1 MLTGSK
7 VLEEIEKGNICISPF
22 DKKQLNPN
30 SYNVRLGSTLKVYT
44 DNVLD
49 FNKDNPSKTIESPVD
64 GFVLQPG
71 ELYLGNIVERVST
84 DKYISAVDS
93 RSSIGRLGILIHAT
107 AGFGDIGFDG
117 NYTLEIFCVK
127 PVRIYPDML
136 IRITKREALAEGA
149 KQKAVEAA
157 IMLVQKYNATPET
170 AAKDMNAPLQLIL
183 EGIKLKQCNGAREMI
198 KILI

>member
-49 FNKDNPSKTIESPVD
+49 FNKDNPSKTKESPVD

-84 DKYISAVDS
+84 DKYISAVDG

-127 PVRIYPDML
+127 PVRIYTDML

-170 AAKDMNAPLQLIL
+170 AAKDMNAPLELIL
-183 EGIKLKQCNGAREMI
+183 EGIKLKQQKTN
-198 KILI
+198 

>member
-64 GFVLQPG
+64 GFVLQPD
-71 ELYLGNIVERVST
+71 ELYIGNIVERVST
-84 DKYISAVDS
+84 DKYISAVEG
-93 RSSIGRLGILIHAT
+93 RSPIGRLGILIHAT

-170 AAKDMNAPLQLIL
+170 AAKDMNAPLELIL
-183 EGIKLKQCNGAREMI
+183 EGIKLKQQKTN
-198 KILI
+198 

>member
-7 VLEEIEKGNICISPF
+7 IWEEIEKGNICISPF

-44 DNVLD
+44 DDVLD

-71 ELYLGNIVERVST
+71 ELYIGNIVERVST
-84 DKYISAVDS
+84 DKYISAVDG

-157 IMLVQKYNATPET
+157 IRLVQKYNATPET

-183 EGIKLKQCNGAREMI
+183 EGIKLKQQKTN
-198 KILI
+198 

>member
-7 VLEEIEKGNICISPF
+7 ILEEIEKGNICISPF

-44 DNVLD
+44 DDVLD

-64 GFVLQPG
+64 GFILHPG
-71 ELYLGNIVERVST
+71 ELYIGNIVERVST
-84 DKYISAVDS
+84 DKYISAVDG

-127 PVRIYPDML
+127 PVKIYPDML
-136 IRITKREALAEGA
+136 IGITKREALAEGA

-170 AAKDMNAPLQLIL
+170 AAKDMNAPLELIL
-183 EGIKLKQCNGAREMI
+183 EGIKLKHLVKHFRQ
-198 KILI
+198 LF

>member
-7 VLEEIEKGNICISPF
+7 ILEEIEKGNICISPF
-22 DKKQLNPN
+22 DKKQLYPN

-44 DNVLD
+44 DDVLD

-71 ELYLGNIVERVST
+71 ELYKGNIVERVST
-84 DKYISAVDS
+84 DKYISAVDG

-170 AAKDMNAPLQLIL
+170 AAKDMNAPLELIL
-183 EGIKLKQCNGAREMI
+183 EGIKLKQQKTN
-198 KILI
+198 

>member
-71 ELYLGNIVERVST
+71 ELYIGNIVERVST
-84 DKYISAVDS
+84 DKYISAVDG

-117 NYTLEIFCVK
+117 NYTLERFYVK
-127 PVRIYPDML
+127 PVRIYLDML

-170 AAKDMNAPLQLIL
+170 AAKDMNAPLELIL
-183 EGIKLKQCNGAREMI
+183 EGIKLKQQKTN
-198 KILI
+198 

>member
-7 VLEEIEKGNICISPF
+7 ILEEIEKGNICISPF

-71 ELYLGNIVERVST
+71 ELYIGNIVERVST

-93 RSSIGRLGILIHAT
+93 RSSIERLGILIHAT

-136 IRITKREALAEGA
+136 IRITKREALSEGA

-170 AAKDMNAPLQLIL
+170 AAKDMNAPLELIL
-183 EGIKLKQCNGAREMI
+183 EGIKLKQQKTN
-198 KILI
+198 

>member
-7 VLEEIEKGNICISPF
+7 ILEEIEKGNICISPF

-49 FNKDNPSKTIESPVD
+49 FNKNNPSKTIESPVD

-71 ELYLGNIVERVST
+71 ELYIGNIVERVST

-170 AAKDMNAPLQLIL
+170 AAKDMNAPLELIL
-183 EGIKLKQCNGAREMI
+183 EGIKLKQQKTN
-198 KILI
+198 

>member
-1 MLTGSK
+1 M
-7 VLEEIEKGNICISPF
+7 
-22 DKKQLNPN
+22 
-30 SYNVRLGSTLKVYT
+30 
-44 DNVLD
+44 
-49 FNKDNPSKTIESPVD
+49 
-64 GFVLQPG
+64 QPG
-71 ELYLGNIVERVST
+71 ELYIGNIVERVST
-84 DKYISAVDS
+84 DKYISAVDG
-93 RSSIGRLGILIHAT
+93 RSSIGRLGVLIHAT

-170 AAKDMNAPLQLIL
+170 AAKDMNAPLELIL
-183 EGIKLKQCNGAREMI
+183 EGIKLKQQKTN
-198 KILI
+198 

>member
-7 VLEEIEKGNICISPF
+7 ILEEIEKGNICILPF

-44 DNVLD
+44 ENVLD
-49 FNKDNPSKTIESPVD
+49 FNKDNPSKTIEIPVD

-71 ELYLGNIVERVST
+71 ELYIGNIVERVST
-84 DKYISAVDS
+84 DKYVSAVDG
-93 RSSIGRLGILIHAT
+93 RSSVGRLGILIHAT

-136 IRITKREALAEGA
+136 IGQIYFSEPYGDIDFLYRGRYQGQTEPTTSRS
-149 KQKAVEAA
+149 
-157 IMLVQKYNATPET
+157 
-170 AAKDMNAPLQLIL
+170 QLKENEL
-183 EGIKLKQCNGAREMI
+183 GSEYFYKK
-198 KILI
+198 

>member
-7 VLEEIEKGNICISPF
+7 ILEEIEKGNICISPF

-44 DNVLD
+44 DDVLD

-71 ELYLGNIVERVST
+71 ELYIGNIVERVST
-84 DKYISAVDS
+84 DKYISAVDG

-183 EGIKLKQCNGAREMI
+183 EGIKLKQQKTN
-198 KILI
+198 

>member
-7 VLEEIEKGNICISPF
+7 ILEEIEKGNICISPF

-44 DNVLD
+44 DDVLD

-64 GFVLQPG
+64 GFILHPG
-71 ELYLGNIVERVST
+71 ELYIGNIVERVST
-84 DKYISAVDS
+84 DKYISAVDG

-127 PVRIYPDML
+127 PVKIYPDML
-136 IRITKREALAEGA
+136 IGQIYFSEPYGDIDFLYRERYQGQTEP
-149 KQKAVEAA
+149 
-157 IMLVQKYNATPET
+157 TT
-170 AAKDMNAPLQLIL
+170 SRSQLKENEL
-183 EGIKLKQCNGAREMI
+183 GSEYFYKK
-198 KILI
+198 

>member
-1 MLTGSK
+1 M
-7 VLEEIEKGNICISPF
+7 
-22 DKKQLNPN
+22 
-30 SYNVRLGSTLKVYT
+30 
-44 DNVLD
+44 
-49 FNKDNPSKTIESPVD
+49 
-64 GFVLQPG
+64 QPD
-71 ELYLGNIVERVST
+71 ELYIGNIVERVST

-93 RSSIGRLGILIHAT
+93 RSSIGRLGVLIHAT

-170 AAKDMNAPLQLIL
+170 SAKDMNAPLELIL
-183 EGIKLKQCNGAREMI
+183 EGIKLKQQKTN
-198 KILI
+198 

>member
-84 DKYISAVDS
+84 DKYISAVDG

-170 AAKDMNAPLQLIL
+170 AAKDMNAPLELIL
-183 EGIKLKQCNGAREMI
+183 EGIKLKQQKTN
-198 KILI
+198 

>member
-1 MLTGSK
+1 M
-7 VLEEIEKGNICISPF
+7 
-22 DKKQLNPN
+22 
-30 SYNVRLGSTLKVYT
+30 
-44 DNVLD
+44 
-49 FNKDNPSKTIESPVD
+49 
-64 GFVLQPG
+64 QPG
-71 ELYLGNIVERVST
+71 ELYIGNIVERVST

-93 RSSIGRLGILIHAT
+93 RSSIERLGILIHAT
-107 AGFGDIGFDG
+107 AGFVDIGFDG

-170 AAKDMNAPLQLIL
+170 AAKDMNAPLELIL
-183 EGIKLKQCNGAREMI
+183 EGIKLKQQKTN
-198 KILI
+198 

>member
-7 VLEEIEKGNICISPF
+7 ILEEIEKGNICISPF

-44 DNVLD
+44 DDVLD

-71 ELYLGNIVERVST
+71 ELYIGNIVERVST
-84 DKYISAVDS
+84 DKYISAVDG

-170 AAKDMNAPLQLIL
+170 AAKDMNAPLELIL
-183 EGIKLKQCNGAREMI
+183 EGIKLKQQKTN
-198 KILI
+198 

>member
-1 MLTGSK
+1 MNG
-7 VLEEIEKGNICISPF
+7 I
-22 DKKQLNPN
+22 
-30 SYNVRLGSTLKVYT
+30 Y
-44 DNVLD
+44 
-49 FNKDNPSKTIESPVD
+49 
-64 GFVLQPG
+64 
-71 ELYLGNIVERVST
+71 
-84 DKYISAVDS
+84 
-93 RSSIGRLGILIHAT
+93 IGRLGILIHAT

-170 AAKDMNAPLQLIL
+170 AAKDMNAPLELIL
-183 EGIKLKQCNGAREMI
+183 EGIKLKQQKTN
-198 KILI
+198 